1 MTNPIQAFGWT
12 QMQLFDEERRLRTL
26 AEQQVRA
33 YNRLLEAL
41 ARKLAPEAVEE
52 HRRQDPSFFQRLTI
66 DGWQAFFLAIQPIHE
81 RDEISWR
88 HTNGNQSQS
97 GLQQLQELRLVNQ
110 QLQDEVTQLRNAA
123 MASANQPAQICPAAP
138 ETTDPGF
145 TASFADT
152 LEPLP
157 AVARIVLPAA
167 PPAQFVHHFR
177 NWAREGLTLA
187 LLAQT
192 GWSLRHAI
200 AQELSSYVGISA
212 KAGSLKR
219 MFTQMAEAGLWRM
232 ATLGIGRNLA
242 AIVTLTE
249 LGKQIMTAIAIEPV
263 VSEWDQLLAAH
274 GGERQNEH
282 AALVCTFTHQL
293 RLRGFATQVCP
304 AVPGPAQPDVLL
316 THAAEQLYV
325 EVEAE
330 SGDAERRMKK
340 WRNQAYLQGYV
351 ALCAVTPEA
360 RHRLVAEAKGAA
372 PHGRATDISTLLRE
386 GGLWVEA
393 W

>member
-1 MTNPIQAFGWT
+1 MTNQIQAFGWT

-66 DGWQAFFLAIQPIHE
+66 DGWQAFFLAIQPTHE

-88 HTNGNQSQS
+88 HANGSQGQS
-97 GLQQLQELRLVNQ
+97 GLQQIQELRLVNQ

-123 MASANQPAQICPAAP
+123 IASANQPALICPTAP
-138 ETTDPGF
+138 EPTDPVP

-152 LEPLP
+152 PETLP

-263 VSEWDQLLAAH
+263 VSEWDQLLAEH

-316 THAAEQLYV
+316 THATEQLYV

-340 WRNQAYLQGYV
+340 WRNQTDLQGYV

-372 PHGRATDISTLLRE
+372 AHGKATDISTLLRE
-386 GGLWVEA
+386 DGLWVDA